1 MEGGCCT
8 VNRRGVNKGAG
19 LLLLPSHARQQ
30 QQLTGKCYLEYAEC
44 SPPPPLLLLH
54 QQTANVNAGAV
65 TQVYKQQT
73 EGPHQRLSLKDNRCC
88 PPPHLPCLHS
98 SPARASTPTLPLR
111 PERCPLLSGVG
122 GERGRSQCHPG
133 SSASKYIVWC
143 FLRTVKFPSS
153 TVMEHLSPV
162 IMGPRSLWVK
172 FLIRVPQL
180 CG

>member
-1 MEGGCCT
+1 M
-8 VNRRGVNKGAG
+8 
-19 LLLLPSHARQQ
+19 PSA
-30 QQLTGKCYLEYAEC
+30 
-44 SPPPPLLLLH
+44 PPPLLLLLH

-133 SSASKYIVWC
+133 SSASNSGSTTVWLKWENGSYSVIFLLLTNILKYQNIK
-143 FLRTVKFPSS
+143 T
-153 TVMEHLSPV
+153 
-162 IMGPRSLWVK
+162 
-172 FLIRVPQL
+172 
-180 CG
+180 